1 MNNLTSYKI
10 LLSVLYTRSDV
21 IGWST
26 YICVHQGSPSCW
38 IFTDNARVSVVF
50 LSYRSYSTAHIS
62 ISDVYT
68 SRNRAEDRSPR
79 SPRSPRLS
87 PARGRE
93 NHSRSCSHQNDSLLS
108 ARSSGAY
115 TPQHTAYQSPQP
127 SAGVPSAEPLSAR
140 VSSARV
146 PTASISAGI
155 SHQTGAIHD
164 ACYTF
169 WRGMKGF
176 WSCVA
181 EDTQAVV
188 SKRLDRIEFMVLS
201 ALNEIP
207 PQSQVN
213 YQSNV
218 TGAKLADVGSADITP
233 TDVRSANIRPT
244 DVRSADV
251 RSADVRSA
259 DVRSADARSEERR
272 VGKECRSR
280 WSPYH

>member
-1 MNNLTSYKI
+1 
-10 LLSVLYTRSDV
+10 
-21 IGWST
+21 
-26 YICVHQGSPSCW
+26 
-38 IFTDNARVSVVF
+38 
-50 LSYRSYSTAHIS
+50 
-62 ISDVYT
+62 
-68 SRNRAEDRSPR
+68 
-79 SPRSPRLS
+79 
-87 PARGRE
+87 
-93 NHSRSCSHQNDSLLS
+93 
-108 ARSSGAY
+108 
-115 TPQHTAYQSPQP
+115 
-127 SAGVPSAEPLSAR
+127 
-140 VSSARV
+140 
-146 PTASISAGI
+146 
-155 SHQTGAIHD
+155 
-164 ACYTF
+164 
-169 WRGMKGF
+169 MKGF

-259 DVRSADARSEERR
+259 DVRSADARSSDLRSADLRSADVRPADIEPGHVSPTQANDDAVYLSAVDEANKPER
-272 VGKECRSR
+272 
-280 WSPYH
+280 YF